1 MRRGGKRQ
9 YRRWKPNAP
18 ACQIA
23 ARGAGE
29 DGRITL
35 LVLGLALLVVAV
47 VLVSIAAT
55 TVHVQR
61 RQLLSCADWVALSV
75 AGSTSAADYYEN
87 GSAHVT
93 QAGVSDRA
101 ASVFNQLRT
110 TSCKVGSDAWIESA
124 TASAGEARVELAM
137 NPQMPVFGSVL
148 DFINQPLT
156 VRVVAS
162 AKLH

>member
-1 MRRGGKRQ
+1 MTRGRTRRRQLSPGLISGKDS
-9 YRRWKPNAP
+9 
-18 ACQIA
+18 
-23 ARGAGE
+23 E

-35 LVLGLALLVVAV
+35 LALGLSLLVVAL
-47 VLVSIAAT
+47 VLASIAAT

-75 AGSTSAADYYEN
+75 AGVASASSYYED
-87 GSAHVT
+87 GFAEVT
-93 QAGVSDRA
+93 QSSVPDRPTA
-101 ASVFNQLRT
+101 MFNQLRT
-110 TSCKVGSDAWIESA
+110 TSCDVGRAAWLESA
-124 TASAGEARVELAM
+124 TASGGEIRVELAM
-137 NPQMPVFGSVL
+137 NPAIPVFGSVL

>member
-1 MRRGGKRQ
+1 MTQGRVRLGK
-9 YRRWKPNAP
+9 PAP
-18 ACQIA
+18 GTAE
-23 ARGAGE
+23 GAGGE

-35 LVLGLALLVVAV
+35 LVLGLSLLVVAL
-47 VLVSIAAT
+47 VLASIAAT

-75 AGSTSAADYYEN
+75 AGVASASSYYED
-87 GSAHVT
+87 GFAEVIQSSVP
-93 QAGVSDRA
+93 DRA
-101 ASVFNQLRT
+101 TATFNQLRT
-110 TSCKVGSDAWIESA
+110 TSCDVGRAAWLESA
-124 TASAGEARVELAM
+124 TASGGEVRVELAM
-137 NPQMPVFGSVL
+137 NPAMPVFGSVL

>member
-1 MRRGGKRQ
+1 MTRGRSRLGKLS
-9 YRRWKPNAP
+9 PGLV
-18 ACQIA
+18 
-23 ARGAGE
+23 RGAGGE

-35 LVLGLALLVVAV
+35 LVLGLSLLVVAL
-47 VLVSIAAT
+47 VLASIAAT

-75 AGSTSAADYYEN
+75 AGVASASSYYED
-87 GSAHVT
+87 GFAEVT
-93 QAGVSDRA
+93 QASVSDRA
-101 ASVFNQLRT
+101 TDMFNQLRT
-110 TSCKVGSDAWIESA
+110 SSCDVCRVAWLESA
-124 TASAGEARVELAM
+124 TASGGEVRVELAM
-137 NPQMPVFGSVL
+137 NPEMPVFGSVL

>member
-1 MRRGGKRQ
+1 MTRGRTRRRQLSPGLISGKDS
-9 YRRWKPNAP
+9 
-18 ACQIA
+18 
-23 ARGAGE
+23 E

-35 LVLGLALLVVAV
+35 LVLGLSLLVVAL
-47 VLVSIAAT
+47 VLASIAAT

-75 AGSTSAADYYEN
+75 AGVASASSYYED
-87 GSAHVT
+87 GFAEVT
-93 QAGVSDRA
+93 QSSVPDRA
-101 ASVFNQLRT
+101 TAMFNQLRT
-110 TSCKVGSDAWIESA
+110 TSCDVGRAAWLESA
-124 TASAGEARVELAM
+124 TASGGEIRVELAM
-137 NPQMPVFGSVL
+137 NPAIPVFGSVL